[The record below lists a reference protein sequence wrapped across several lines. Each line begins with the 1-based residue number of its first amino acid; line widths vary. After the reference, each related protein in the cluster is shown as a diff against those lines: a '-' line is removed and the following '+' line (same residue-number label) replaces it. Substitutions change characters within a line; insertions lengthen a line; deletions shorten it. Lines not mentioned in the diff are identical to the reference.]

1 MMNEELYI
9 KSRIGNKNPFCVPDG
24 YFDSLTAEVMQKL
37 PEQQPQKKGLIL
49 RLRPWMYA
57 AACTVAI
64 LFTATLYFL
73 APDSVNQPQVAAVAP
88 ATTDSYVE
96 DMADYVMAD
105 NIDIY
110 ACLASEY

>member
-49 RLRPWMYA
+49 
-57 AACTVAI
+57 
-64 LFTATLYFL
+64 
-73 APDSVNQPQVAAVAP
+73 
-88 ATTDSYVE
+88 
-96 DMADYVMAD
+96 
-105 NIDIY
+105 
-110 ACLASEY
+110 